1 MFGRA
6 KEIVMNNP
14 IPSAAAAVAALGGLA
29 ALAYGMRPQ
38 DSVTAQQEVGRT
50 NANTQFSA
58 KIPEGS
64 PIGSSAFTSS
74 SFGADSVYGRPL
86 DDMEALQAAAGL
98 AKDLYKFPDRKE
110 KTVRDIEIEGQLAA
124 LQAQA
129 LQQQYLR

>member
-1 MFGRA
+1 MLQGIKNYA
-6 KEIVMNNP
+6 VKNP
-14 IPSAAAAVAALGGLA
+14 GIAIGSAVAALGGLA

-58 KIPEGS
+58 KM
-64 PIGSSAFTSS
+64 AL
-74 SFGADSVYGRPL
+74 ADSVYGRPL

-110 KTVRDIEIEGQLAA
+110 KTVRDLEIEGQLAA

-129 LQQQYLR
+129 LQQKYLR

>member
-1 MFGRA
+1 MLDRA
-6 KEIVMNNP
+6 REIVMNNK

-58 KIPEGS
+58 KM
-64 PIGSSAFTSS
+64 AL
-74 SFGADSVYGRPL
+74 ADSVYGRPL

-110 KTVRDIEIEGQLAA
+110 KTVRDLEIEGQLAA